1 MRAEQFSET
10 VPLESWAV
18 VNFAERQFNP
28 QRLGEF
34 LGQFV
39 RFGGSN
45 GIVIRLTQPPIVHGN
60 VNDVEGCLRMAAK
73 DAERRSNKP
82 CQILICIINDFDKVY
97 NRIKLA
103 SDSVLGIPSQCMQA
117 SKAAR
122 ANPQYIAN
130 VQLKVNLKLGGKNF
144 TVAPNGDPRGIF
156 PLESKPYVIIG
167 ADVSHGPALVR
178 GDTANRKP
186 SVAAMV
192 GTFDREGVKYAG
204 VLRDQPGGTEII
216 QDLGGMFAQL
226 VDNFA
231 RHNKGLRPARLVVYR
246 DGVSEGQFQQV
257 IDSELM
263 QLRRACMQID
273 PAFRPFL
280 TFVTAQKRHNSKVFA
295 SNPKDADRSGNVPSG
310 TVVDTTICHPKE
322 FDFFL
327 VSQGGLQGTSRPTHY
342 KVLFDDNKFT
352 PDQLQ
357 ALTYRLC
364 FTFARATRSVGLV
377 TPAYYADLLAERGRN
392 LLDGDDESSSE
403 TSSVASG
410 PQAGMP
416 TIHPSL
422 SANMYFI

>member
-167 ADVSHGPALVR
+167 ADVSHGPAMAR
-178 GDTANRKP
+178 GESRKP

-192 GTFDREGVKYAG
+192 GTYDREGVKYAG

-216 QDLGGMFAQL
+216 QDFGGMFAQL
-226 VDNFA
+226 VENFSNM
-231 RHNKGLRPARLVVYR
+231 NKGCRPFRLVVYR
-246 DGVSEGQFQQV
+246 DGVSEGQSSRLS
-257 IDSELM
+257 IASSCSSAALASASTPPSSPSSP
-263 QLRRACMQID
+263 LCRR
-273 PAFRPFL
+273 R
-280 TFVTAQKRHNSKVFA
+280 K
-295 SNPKDADRSGNVPSG
+295 
-310 TVVDTTICHPKE
+310 DTTP
-322 FDFFL
+322 
-327 VSQGGLQGTSRPTHY
+327 SSSPPTTATPTSPATSPPAPSWIPSSATPRNSTSSSSARAASRAPPAPPTTRSSTTTTSSPPTS
-342 KVLFDDNKFT
+342 FRASPT
-352 PDQLQ
+352 
-357 ALTYRLC
+357 ASAST
-364 FTFARATRSVGLV
+364 ARATRSVGLV
-377 TPAYYADLLAERGRN
+377 TPAYYAGLLADRGRAFIG
-392 LLDGDDESSSE
+392 GDDDSASE
-403 TSSVASG
+403 TSSVSSG
-410 PQAGMP
+410 SGMGLP
-416 TIHPSL
+416 PVHPSL
-422 SANMYFI
+422 AANMFFV

>member
-1 MRAEQFSET
+1 
-10 VPLESWAV
+10 
-18 VNFAERQFNP
+18 
-28 QRLGEF
+28 
-34 LGQFV
+34 
-39 RFGGSN
+39 
-45 GIVIRLTQPPIVHGN
+45 
-60 VNDVEGCLRMAAK
+60 
-73 DAERRSNKP
+73 
-82 CQILICIINDFDKVY
+82 
-97 NRIKLA
+97 
-103 SDSVLGIPSQCMQA
+103 
-117 SKAAR
+117 
-122 ANPQYIAN
+122 
-130 VQLKVNLKLGGKNF
+130 
-144 TVAPNGDPRGIF
+144 
-156 PLESKPYVIIG
+156 
-167 ADVSHGPALVR
+167 
-178 GDTANRKP
+178 
-186 SVAAMV
+186 
-192 GTFDREGVKYAG
+192 
-204 VLRDQPGGTEII
+204 
-216 QDLGGMFAQL
+216 
-226 VDNFA
+226 
-231 RHNKGLRPARLVVYR
+231 VVYR
-246 DGVSEGQFQQV
+246 DGVSEGQFRQV

-280 TFVTAQKRHNSKVFA
+280 TFVTAQKRHNTKVFA

-327 VSQGGLQGTSRPTHY
+327 ESQGGLQGTSRPTHY